1 VKSAHNQVVQT
12 SFGFKGWEAHLG
24 FVAGENLPFPP
35 APKLGGTTMLHRG
48 VYIDALEHGTPL
60 SIKAASIA
68 VSTVLF
74 LIVALPLLAVG
85 AAVVA

>member
-1 VKSAHNQVVQT
+1 MSRY
-12 SFGFKGWEAHLG
+12 GLY
-24 FVAGENLPFPP
+24 L
-35 APKLGGTTMLHRG
+35 
-48 VYIDALEHGTPL
+48 DALEHGTPL
-60 SIKAASIA
+60 SIKAASVA